1 MICFPNAKINLG
13 LQVALKR
20 DDGFHNLRSVLYP
33 VPLYD
38 VLEFK
43 ESDQYSLRV
52 WGNDEAV
59 SVKDNLITQVWNLLS
74 GNFHIPPQEI
84 HLLKNIPSGSGLGGG
99 SADAVF
105 FLKNLLSHYK
115 IAVSKKELQQLAS
128 QICSDCPFF
137 IDNRP
142 AYVIGRGNVV
152 EPLNFNLNGFYLLLI
167 TPDHKIST
175 AEAFNKIIPNAPQ
188 YNLKK
193 VVMEKDFSAWKDMLS
208 NDFETV
214 VSGLD
219 NNKDKL
225 YNLGASYVSMT
236 GSGSAYYGIFNSMAK
251 AIEASSYFTKTHI
264 LALT

>member
-52 WGNDEAV
+52 WGNDVV
-59 SVKDNLITQVWNLLS
+59 SVKNNLITKVWELLTS
-74 GNFHIPPQEI
+74 NFDIPPQEV

-115 IAVSKKELQQLAS
+115 IAVSKKELQQLAF

-137 IDNRP
+137 IENRP

-175 AEAFNKIIPNAPQ
+175 AEAFNKIIPKAPQ

-193 VVMEKDFSAWKDMLS
+193 VVMEKDFSTWKKILY
-208 NDFETV
+208 NDFETIV
-214 VSGLD
+214 PGL
-219 NNKDKL
+219 NSNKNKL
-225 YNLGASYVSMT
+225 YNLGALYVSMT
-236 GSGSAYYGIFNSMAK
+236 GSGSAYYGIFTSRLK
-251 AIEASSYFTKTHI
+251 AIKASSNFTNTHI
-264 LALT
+264 LTLK